1 MYQMLFIAD
10 HTEYEE
16 NQWNTEAAE
25 GPKIRGGGSSNVVG
39 IICSLAGIGLTDL
52 PQGRK

>member
-1 MYQMLFIAD
+1 MYQMLFMVSDIAD

-25 GPKIRGGGSSNVVG
+25 GPKIRGGAVVMW
-39 IICSLAGIGLTDL
+39 
-52 PQGRK
+52 